1 MLFYYSQSWEGSSL
15 PRCSIPP
22 GSESCTRHC
31 SLFTSAQAG
40 AATCIQRLLASSA
53 FLFLFSPSTRTFPV
67 IKRYARAYTPRL
79 SFHWSTTW
87 EDEDC
92 RNRGLHLNPYLLLF
106 SISIVFHSLRPYGL
120 KPDRLLCSWDFPG
133 KNTGVDCPFLL
144 QGIFQTQGWN
154 QGLLQLL
161 PWQAD
166 SFITEPRGKPRD
178 CTVLMKQC
186 LFKARLRTGSY
197 LAHSRFSENVL
208 IFLTAWVI
216 MFREK
221 TAG

>member
-15 PRCSIPP
+15 PRCSLPP

-67 IKRYARAYTPRL
+67 IKRYARAYTPRP

-120 KPDRLLCSWDFPG
+120 YPPG
-133 KNTGVDCPFLL
+133 SSVHGISQARILEWVAIPFSR
-144 QGIFQTQGWN
+144 GSCGSMDWIHF
-154 QGLLQLL
+154 
-161 PWQAD
+161 
-166 SFITEPRGKPRD
+166 SFIGRWILYCWATREACG
-178 CTVLMKQC
+178 T
-186 LFKARLRTGSY
+186 
-197 LAHSRFSENVL
+197 LAYQLAL
-208 IFLTAWVI
+208 IWLWVS
-216 MFREK
+216 
-221 TAG
+221 

>member
-67 IKRYARAYTPRL
+67 IKRYARAYTPRP

-106 SISIVFHSLRPYGL
+106 SISIVFYSLRPYGRYPPGSSVHGISQARIL
-120 KPDRLLCSWDFPG
+120 EWVAIPFSRGSCGSMDRTHF
-133 KNTGVDCPFLL
+133 
-144 QGIFQTQGWN
+144 
-154 QGLLQLL
+154 
-161 PWQAD
+161 
-166 SFITEPRGKPRD
+166 SFIGRWILYCWATREACG
-178 CTVLMKQC
+178 T
-186 LFKARLRTGSY
+186 
-197 LAHSRFSENVL
+197 LAYQLAL
-208 IFLTAWVI
+208 IWLWVS
-216 MFREK
+216 
-221 TAG
+221 